1 MLIYETDKQSA
12 MWTADSWT
20 VHHTTKHIKSWH
32 LQYTAPVQCAI
43 CRRQCAVWSVQFTPP
58 GGTPRPLSPPQVF
71 PSPLRTRTPTL
82 QATDHT
88 KDPVDYLHVYVCVY
102 LCMYVYLY
110 ERTQHLQTKEAVV
123 SNPKSK
129 RQKWP
134 PYKHAS
140 MHMHVYICRCV
151 KHVHI
156 RIPVHVTVRIPV
168 HMPVHVPVRV
178 YATPVNQTNDSQIL
192 KAKGKMAAMGTYK
205 NAYINVHIYMYVRG
219 WRPLGT
225 QGIQPA
231 TCT

>member
-1 MLIYETDKQSA
+1 M
-12 MWTADSWT
+12 
-20 VHHTTKHIKSWH
+20 
-32 LQYTAPVQCAI
+32 QYAEDNVQCEV
-43 CRRQCAVWSVQFTPP
+43 CSSPRQEALLGHSP
-58 GGTPRPLSPPQVF
+58 PPQVLP
-71 PSPLRTRTPTL
+71 PSLRTRTPTL

-88 KDPVDYLHVYVCVY
+88 KDPVDYLHVNVCVY
-102 LCMYVYLY
+102 KCMYVYLY

-178 YATPVNQTNDSQIL
+178 YATPVNQTNDRQIL

-219 WRPLGT
+219 
-225 QGIQPA
+225 
-231 TCT
+231 